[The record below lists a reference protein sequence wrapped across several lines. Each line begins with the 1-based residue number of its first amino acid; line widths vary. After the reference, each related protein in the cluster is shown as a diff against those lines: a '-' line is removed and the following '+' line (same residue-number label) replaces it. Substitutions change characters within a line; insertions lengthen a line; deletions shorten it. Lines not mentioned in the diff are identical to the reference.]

1 MKSIMKHK
9 RMLFAIVMTIIM
21 MATFTTQR
29 AFASSPL
36 RIVGIEM
43 TRDFSEFKPTKVGNY
58 YYKIDSNKNGDFCLF
73 RSKSKNKGYKLI
85 AKHIFEVWEY
95 RVCAV
100 NGKYCYVVT
109 EIDGKSSIVRYPA
122 SGKGNKVVIDLPEG
136 YWHLGAANGNSL
148 YLQKGSKGI
157 YRYNINNGKIK
168 RIKANG
174 TFARI
179 PAQKGK
185 YVMLWNEIKGGK
197 YNHYLFRITDS
208 GNLKKVKKLG
218 TEKFPWWG
226 RSALFRLSVC
236 GEESILSAG

>member
-122 SGKGNKVVIDLPEG
+122 SGKGIR
-136 YWHLGAANGNSL
+136 SL
-148 YLQKGSKGI
+148 
-157 YRYNINNGKIK
+157 
-168 RIKANG
+168 
-174 TFARI
+174 
-179 PAQKGK
+179 
-185 YVMLWNEIKGGK
+185 
-197 YNHYLFRITDS
+197 
-208 GNLKKVKKLG
+208 
-218 TEKFPWWG
+218 
-226 RSALFRLSVC
+226 
-236 GEESILSAG
+236 